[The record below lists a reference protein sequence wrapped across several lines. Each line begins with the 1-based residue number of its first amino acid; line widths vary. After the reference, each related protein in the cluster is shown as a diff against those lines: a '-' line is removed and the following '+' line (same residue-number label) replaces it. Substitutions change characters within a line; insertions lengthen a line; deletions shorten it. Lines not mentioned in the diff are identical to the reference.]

1 MGEFG
6 LGVEGATVTVGT
18 FDGVHLAHHAVL
30 QETAR
35 RAAAAGRACVVVTF
49 DPHPIEVV
57 RPDRAPFRLTTE
69 VERRAAMAACGVE
82 HALVLRFDAALAA
95 LPPEQFVREILIARC
110 GLRELVIGH
119 DHGFGRG
126 RSGDAD
132 TLRGI
137 GEVEGFGVVV
147 VPQVEVNGVR
157 VSSSAIRQC
166 LVAGDLDGAASMLG
180 RRYDVMARVGEG
192 AGRGRRLGVPTI
204 NLAGVSP
211 RKQLPPDG
219 VYAVRVEW
227 RGGRAGGMMN
237 QGPRPTFGDDE
248 RTLEAHLFGVDA
260 DLYGEWVRLEWVAR
274 LREVRQFA
282 SPAELTRQLERD
294 HAAALAALHDPA

>member
-1 MGEFG
+1 MGDFG
-6 LGVEGATVTVGT
+6 LSPSGSTVTVGT
-18 FDGVHLAHHAVL
+18 FDGVHRAHHAVL
-30 QETAR
+30 RETAE
-35 RAAAAGRACVVVTF
+35 RAEAAGRACVVVTF
-49 DPHPIEVV
+49 DPHPVEVV
-57 RPDRAPFRLTTE
+57 RPERAPLRLTTE
-69 VERRAAMAACGVE
+69 VERRVVMAACGVQ
-82 HALVLRFDAALAA
+82 HALVLRFDEVLAA
-95 LPPEQFVREILIARC
+95 LPPERFVRDILVARC
-110 GLRELVIGH
+110 GMKELVVGH

-132 TLRGI
+132 TLRRI
-137 GEVEGFGVVV
+137 GEADGFEVVV
-147 VPQVEVNGVR
+147 VPQVEVDGVR
-157 VSSSAIRQC
+157 VSSSAIRQG
-166 LVAGDLDGAASMLG
+166 LVAGDLDGAARMLG
-180 RRYDVMARVGEG
+180 RRYDLMARVGEG

-204 NLAGVSP
+204 NLAGVSA

-237 QGPRPTFGDDE
+237 QGPRPTFGENE

-282 SPAELTRQLERD
+282 SPAELMRQLDRD
-294 HAAALAALHDPA
+294 HAAALAALGDPA

>member
-1 MGEFG
+1 VGEFG
-6 LGVEGATVTVGT
+6 LGAEGATVTVGT
-18 FDGVHLAHHAVL
+18 FDGVHRAHHAVL

-35 RAAAAGRACVVVTF
+35 RAGAAGRASVVVTF
-49 DPHPIEVV
+49 DPHPVEVV
-57 RPDRAPFRLTTE
+57 RPDRAPLRLTTE
-69 VERRAAMAACGVE
+69 TERRAVMAACGVE
-82 HALVLRFDAALAA
+82 HALVLRFDTALAA
-95 LPPEQFVREILIARC
+95 LPPEQFVRDILIARC
-110 GLRELVIGH
+110 GMRELVIGH

-132 TLRGI
+132 TLRAI
-137 GEVEGFGVVV
+137 GAVEGFGVEV

-157 VSSSAIRQC
+157 VSSSAIREC
-166 LVAGDLDGAASMLG
+166 LAGGDLHGAASMLG
-180 RRYDVMARVGEG
+180 RRYDLMARVGGG
-192 AGRGRRLGVPTI
+192 AGRGRKLGVPTI

-227 RGGRAGGMMN
+227 RGGQAGGMMN
-237 QGPRPTFGDDE
+237 QGPRPTFGEDE

-282 SPAELTRQLERD
+282 SPADLTRQLERD
-294 HAAALAALHDPA
+294 HAAALAALDDPA

>member
-1 MGEFG
+1 MNEFG
-6 LGVEGATVTVGT
+6 SGPATITVGT

-49 DPHPIEVV
+49 DPHPVEVV

-95 LPPEQFVREILIARC
+95 LPPEQFVRDILVARC
-110 GLRELVIGH
+110 GMRELVIGH

-132 TLRGI
+132 TLRRI
-137 GEVEGFGVVV
+137 GEVDGFEVAV

-157 VSSSAIRQC
+157 VSSSAIREA
-166 LVAGDLDGAASMLG
+166 LVAGNLAGAASMLG
-180 RRYDVMARVGEG
+180 RRYDLMAQVGHG
-192 AGRGRRLGVPTI
+192 AGRGRTLGVPTI

-227 RGGRAGGMMN
+227 RGGSAGGMMN
-237 QGPRPTFGDDE
+237 QGPRPTFGDDV
-248 RTLEAHLFGVDA
+248 RTLEANLFGVDA

-282 SPAELTRQLERD
+282 SPAELTGQLERD
-294 HAAALAALHDPA
+294 HAAAVAALEDSA

>member
-1 MGEFG
+1 MGDFG
-6 LGVEGATVTVGT
+6 LGAEGATVTVGT
-18 FDGVHLAHHAVL
+18 FDGVHRAHHAVL
-30 QETAR
+30 SET
-35 RAAAAGRACVVVTF
+35 AGRAEAAKRGCVVVTF
-49 DPHPIEVV
+49 DPHPVEVV
-57 RPDRAPFRLTTE
+57 RPDRAPLRLTTE
-69 VERRAAMAACGVE
+69 VERRAVMAACGVQ

-95 LPPEQFVREILIARC
+95 LAPERFVRDILVARC
-110 GLRELVIGH
+110 GMRELVIGH

-126 RSGDAD
+126 RSGDAE
-132 TLRGI
+132 TLRRI
-137 GEVEGFGVVV
+137 GETDGFEVAV
-147 VPQVEVNGVR
+147 VPQVEVGGIR

-166 LVAGDLDGAASMLG
+166 LASGDLATAARMLG
-180 RRYDVMARVGEG
+180 RPYDLMARVGQG
-192 AGRGRRLGVPTI
+192 AGRGRKLGVPTI
-204 NLAGVSP
+204 NLAGVSA

-260 DLYGEWVRLEWVAR
+260 DLYGEWVRLEWVAH
-274 LREVRQFA
+274 LRDVRQFA

-294 HAAALAALHDPA
+294 HAAALAALDGPA

>member
-6 LGVEGATVTVGT
+6 LGAEGATVTVGT
-18 FDGVHLAHHAVL
+18 FDGVHRAHHAVL
-30 QETAR
+30 GETAR
-35 RAAAAGRACVVVTF
+35 RAEVAGRACVVVTF
-49 DPHPIEVV
+49 DPHPVEVV
-57 RPDRAPFRLTTE
+57 RPDRAPLRLTTE
-69 VERRAAMAACGVE
+69 VERRAVMAACGVR
-82 HALVLRFDAALAA
+82 HALVLRFDEALAA
-95 LPPEQFVREILIARC
+95 LPPEQFVRDILVARC
-110 GLRELVIGH
+110 GMKELVIGY

-132 TLRGI
+132 TLRRI
-137 GEVEGFGVVV
+137 GQTDGFEVAV
-147 VPQVEVNGVR
+147 VPQVEVEGIR

-166 LVAGDLDGAASMLG
+166 LVAGDLATAASMLG
-180 RRYDVMARVGEG
+180 RRYDLMAQVGPG
-192 AGRGRRLGVPTI
+192 AGRGRTLGVPTI
-204 NLAGVSP
+204 NLTGVSA

-227 RGGRAGGMMN
+227 RGGRVGGMMN
-237 QGPRPTFGDDE
+237 QGPRPTFGDDQ

-274 LREVRQFA
+274 LRDVRQFA

-294 HAAALAALHDPA
+294 HAAALAALDDPA

>member
-1 MGEFG
+1 
-6 LGVEGATVTVGT
+6 VS
-18 FDGVHLAHHAVL
+18 D
-30 QETAR
+30 
-35 RAAAAGRACVVVTF
+35 
-49 DPHPIEVV
+49 
-57 RPDRAPFRLTTE
+57 
-69 VERRAAMAACGVE
+69 
-82 HALVLRFDAALAA
+82 
-95 LPPEQFVREILIARC
+95 ILMARC
-110 GLRELVIGH
+110 GMRELVIGH

-126 RSGDAD
+126 RSGDAN
-132 TLRGI
+132 TLRRI
-137 GEVEGFGVVV
+137 GEVEGFEVAV

-157 VSSSAIRQC
+157 VSSSAIRQS

-180 RRYDVMARVGEG
+180 RRYDVMAPVGEG
-192 AGRGRRLGVPTI
+192 AGRGRKLGIPTI
-204 NLAGVSP
+204 NLADVSL

-227 RGGRAGGMMN
+227 RGGQAGGMMN

-282 SPAELTRQLERD
+282 TPAELTRQLERD
-294 HAAALAALHDPA
+294 HAAALAALDDPA